1 MRIVSGGL
9 VGYETGMFWSRN
21 IPEDNDIDAD
31 NDGVMIPVPEFNIDL
46 SKIASQILGKQA
58 SMMQAYRLHRI
69 KVGIRPV
76 DDVSDNDF
84 YAAFSVAFNMYPAT
98 EHALTALNLAR
109 KIENADE
116 AGQLDGDSLFMR
128 DDNGYTGFRYGWYSG
143 DEDTV
148 QHVTGNGVPGMSG
161 EWYLNEIAAAYEAMT
176 EPNKERNLFDGRF
189 PNQMQVQHIAAWSTG
204 PHADSQDDLIGSESY
219 DSGFQPLDSESN
231 YRLDVLPLIKG
242 SIKHSSGDEPGLV
255 DDDYRVYVEVE
266 FTPEI
271 GGGF

>member
-21 IPEDNDIDAD
+21 IPADNDIDAD
-31 NDGVMIPVPEFNIDL
+31 NDGVMVPVPEFNIDL

-76 DDVSDNDF
+76 DDDYDNDY

-109 KIENADE
+109 KVENADE
-116 AGQLDGDSLFMR
+116 APQVDGDSLFLR
-128 DDNGYTGFRYGWYSG
+128 DENRYTGFRYGWYDG

-148 QHVTGNGVPGMSG
+148 QHVSGNGISGMASN
-161 EWYLNEIAAAYEAMT
+161 WYLSEIASAYEGMT
-176 EPNKERNLFDGRF
+176 APLKERNLFDGRF

-204 PHADSQDDLIGSESY
+204 PHADDKSGV

-266 FTPEI
+266 FTPEV
-271 GGGF
+271 GGAF